1 MTGIWS
7 RCAWHLVA
15 SLRCFYTPVSHRQ
28 SCRGLQSG
36 EESDASSSDESDE
49 ELPYGGDMQRAV
61 QAQDRDAI
69 RTLMAARKKGD
80 GSKKVRACSAA
91 GRAAPF
97 WSAARTERTRLRLLQ
112 QRKPRKRQLAGEGQ
126 TEAAVAASSSGAE
139 DGRGSP
145 SSPDG
150 GGAPVYSRGGAAATA
165 LLVGAAVWAG
175 MTALQKWRAQ
185 VRRRQEPL
193 HAGRSA
199 VLVCHE
205 IAARAVSGR
214 RGTVAVCCSC
224 RGLRRQRP
232 LTVAPA
238 TLPLA
243 AARPRR

>member
-1 MTGIWS
+1 MLLV
-7 RCAWHLVA
+7 CAASTHQCHTVSLV
-15 SLRCFYTPVSHRQ
+15 VV
-28 SCRGLQSG
+28 LQSG

-80 GSKKVRACSAA
+80 GSQKVRACSAA

-126 TEAAVAASSSGAE
+126 TEAAVAASSRWAE
-139 DGRGSP
+139 EDGSP

-165 LLVGAAVWAG
+165 LLV
-175 MTALQKWRAQ
+175 LS
-185 VRRRQEPL
+185 L
-193 HAGRSA
+193 IH
-199 VLVCHE
+199 
-205 IAARAVSGR
+205 I
-214 RGTVAVCCSC
+214 
-224 RGLRRQRP
+224 
-232 LTVAPA
+232 
-238 TLPLA
+238 
-243 AARPRR
+243 